1 MIDMVVE
8 RKGLLESLDNRLCA
22 GIRKTTAFC
31 WVSINEPIH
40 APRLEHDGWP
50 LSPLFTELFTGGLK
64 VYQGQ
69 RKLIDL
75 PSVWTQATGNA
86 CWEREQVSEVPP
98 PFHSS
103 SEFLLWKPADGTP
116 HRIRGLRLSRDALP
130 KPLPHRIPMPGL
142 GSLRSHLY
150 PSTNQDR
157 ELVSRQLTSRTVKPP
172 PIGHFY
178 EFLCR
183 TPFCR
188 R

>member
-1 MIDMVVE
+1 MPRRMVPE
-8 RKGLLESLDNRLCA
+8 MFLWLRA

-86 CWEREQVSEVPP
+86 RWERDQVSEVPSRFTGVLSFSFENQQTELLIESGGYGCRGTLSQNLCLIEFQCLGLDRCALISTHP
-98 PFHSS
+98 PTKTENSS
-103 SEFLLWKPADGTP
+103 Q
-116 HRIRGLRLSRDALP
+116 
-130 KPLPHRIPMPGL
+130 
-142 GSLRSHLY
+142 GSLQAEHSNPRQLGT
-150 PSTNQDR
+150 STNSCAEPTFLSIR
-157 ELVSRQLTSRTVKPP
+157 R
-172 PIGHFY
+172 IG
-178 EFLCR
+178 
-183 TPFCR
+183 
-188 R
+188 